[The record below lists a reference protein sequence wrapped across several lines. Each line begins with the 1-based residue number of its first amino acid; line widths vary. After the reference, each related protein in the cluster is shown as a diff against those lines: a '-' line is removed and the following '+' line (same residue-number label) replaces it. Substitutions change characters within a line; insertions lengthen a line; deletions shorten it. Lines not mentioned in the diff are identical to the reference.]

1 MPKQLERG
9 TYVRV
14 LTSGEESEYHHCL
27 AKGSLAVFSRYS
39 QHGEPWFEGVNSR
52 GNACRQMLHKKDFK
66 VVQKPTE
73 SVVQYKSSAKT
84 KKPKKGRAIMKAGQ
98 DNIWVVEVTQDGKD
112 VVYSRPATREVARE
126 HKREAKQD
134 GYTNVQIV
142 QYKRGAVIR

>member
-1 MPKQLERG
+1 MCSP
-9 TYVRV
+9 
-14 LTSGEESEYHHCL
+14 
-27 AKGSLAVFSRYS
+27 AKAWPLMKNR
-39 QHGEPWFEGVNSR
+39 SR
-52 GNACRQMLHKKDFK
+52 GSNPRRPATK
-66 VVQKPTE
+66 

-84 KKPKKGRAIMKAGQ
+84 KKPKKGRATMKAGQ

-112 VVYSRPATREVARE
+112 VVYSRPATREVARD